1 MAEKSFVELANE
13 AAQAGARGELPPA
26 PDLSSGRRGSF
37 YIDEHDSGRLK
48 PLTIFGGLDS
58 SIDFTIENN
67 ELAGTLK
74 SLPRS
79 TSLRI
84 FDEAMKTGLDVP
96 TGRNFSLLPGQ
107 RMVIHSGQEEQF
119 YQVTKTEADE
129 LYLTRETVRPQQTIA
144 HDSKENFVV
153 NIHDGRAFIN
163 GDSVRQDVY
172 LTDENV
178 QTNIS
183 KRGKELVIN
192 GNEVKGKHHEIA
204 VGEETVHLVDTGQG
218 WELVNEAMFA
228 AKYPNQTKEKAGGA
242 DWNRPA
248 AGLFKELGILGD
260 TLKPRNWRDVFTLT
274 TRAVSEVGGPVGT
287 GARVALMLSNLAFI
301 VIKEG
306 LTYKQLQT
314 KLNEPKFLTYLKQTA
329 LGKILTDQSEK
340 DLYLIDKINA
350 VAIGAGLT
358 TILLAG
364 GKGISAIIPGSSA
377 WEILLNRGLF
387 SYVLP
392 RVATYAGRKL
402 YETVEPEKAKE
413 WTELTLGIVSATVTT
428 LVTAGFIWDVG
439 GELVGKL
446 SRPVAATGTALIP
459 PTEVVP
465 PTPTEA
471 PTQTPSPTEVVPPTP
486 EFSWSPGIAIDKS
499 WLQRAADQNYGWGID
514 VDQDGKADFQ
524 VFWLDQ
530 NTGPDV
536 IVDTDNN
543 HFIRVNDRF
552 YLDFD
557 KDGVIDDTELR
568 GFWKLGDFDSK
579 LQSLDALN
587 QTEAPNLPE
596 KIDGTID
603 ITSGDIAKAGAV
615 HLASLALSP
624 ALSPEAD
631 APLPPNIDLNN
642 DTRADLAK
650 DDQGY
655 FADNNYDGVYTK
667 EVDTRITDLE
677 FDQINWQADKIVYAD
692 GSMWLRNDD
701 ELVGILPDG
710 RQIRLDDS
718 SGTSRLQVQMHQENP
733 AWSPQYVGMQAVIN
747 PENLAIPPAPIVPPA
762 ATEPLPETVTKT
774 EYGSWHESGGKQWG
788 IKLNGDRVWLTPEE
802 GGIHGVLQLEMHNA
816 HPDLD
821 PELITRA
828 AHLVIVENKDEVEA
842 FRQPVDDGT
851 AVAGAVADPTVV
863 QMINQQIAI
872 VSVERFLEANQ
883 NWLKNN
889 HFSLSDKERYEVA
902 KLAAPHWADW
912 DDDDEIKAGLLN
924 LIPGVEANPKY
935 D

>member
-1 MAEKSFVELANE
+1 VCILCGDFFVVESDSLVRGKIDVWDGEMRFDFPSSENIPGLVKPGIHLQTKGE
-13 AAQAGARGELPPA
+13 ASEGGFYFVTNGVE
-26 PDLSSGRRGSF
+26 PD
-37 YIDEHDSGRLK
+37 
-48 PLTIFGGLDS
+48 T
-58 SIDFTIENN
+58 
-67 ELAGTLK
+67 
-74 SLPRS
+74 
-79 TSLRI
+79 
-84 FDEAMKTGLDVP
+84 FDIV
-96 TGRNFSLLPGQ
+96 
-107 RMVIHSGQEEQF
+107 
-119 YQVTKTEADE
+119 
-129 LYLTRETVRPQQTIA
+129 RETVRPQLTITDNPQEDFDLWITKDRA
-144 HDSKENFVV
+144 SWK
-153 NIHDGRAFIN
+153 IDGHQQEAWLIDDQSLPNDIEIEKQGKKIFI
-163 GDSVRQDVY
+163 
-172 LTDENV
+172 E
-178 QTNIS
+178 
-183 KRGKELVIN
+183 

-204 VGEETVHLVDTGQG
+204 VGEETVHLVDTGHG
-218 WELVNEAMFA
+218 WELVNKAMFA

-350 VAIGAGLT
+350 VTIGAGLT
-358 TILLAG
+358 TILLAA

-624 ALSPEAD
+624 AFSPEAD

>member
-1 MAEKSFVELANE
+1 MQEKNLVDLVKK
-13 AAQAGARGELPPA
+13 AAQVGARGELPPA

-204 VGEETVHLVDTGQG
+204 VGEETVHLVDTGHG
-218 WELVNEAMFA
+218 WELVNDAVFA
-228 AKYPNQTKEKAGGA
+228 ARYPEGKEKAGGA

-248 AGLFKELGILGD
+248 AGLFKELGILGN

-274 TRAVSEVGGPVGT
+274 TRAVSEIGGPVGT

-350 VAIGAGLT
+350 AAIGAGLT
-358 TILLAG
+358 TILLAA

-392 RVATYAGRKL
+392 RVATYAGSKI
-402 YETVEPEKAKE
+402 YETHQPEKAKE

-428 LVTAGFIWDVG
+428 LVTADFIWDVG

-446 SRPVAATGTALIP
+446 SRPVAATGTAVPTIP

-465 PTPTEA
+465 STPTEA
-471 PTQTPSPTEVVPPTP
+471 PT
-486 EFSWSPGIAIDKS
+486 
-499 WLQRAADQNYGWGID
+499 
-514 VDQDGKADFQ
+514 
-524 VFWLDQ
+524 
-530 NTGPDV
+530 
-536 IVDTDNN
+536 
-543 HFIRVNDRF
+543 
-552 YLDFD
+552 
-557 KDGVIDDTELR
+557 
-568 GFWKLGDFDSK
+568 
-579 LQSLDALN
+579 
-587 QTEAPNLPE
+587 
-596 KIDGTID
+596 
-603 ITSGDIAKAGAV
+603 
-615 HLASLALSP
+615 
-624 ALSPEAD
+624 
-631 APLPPNIDLNN
+631 
-642 DTRADLAK
+642 
-650 DDQGY
+650 
-655 FADNNYDGVYTK
+655 
-667 EVDTRITDLE
+667 
-677 FDQINWQADKIVYAD
+677 
-692 GSMWLRNDD
+692 
-701 ELVGILPDG
+701 
-710 RQIRLDDS
+710 
-718 SGTSRLQVQMHQENP
+718 
-733 AWSPQYVGMQAVIN
+733 
-747 PENLAIPPAPIVPPA
+747 
-762 ATEPLPETVTKT
+762 
-774 EYGSWHESGGKQWG
+774 
-788 IKLNGDRVWLTPEE
+788 
-802 GGIHGVLQLEMHNA
+802 
-816 HPDLD
+816 
-821 PELITRA
+821 
-828 AHLVIVENKDEVEA
+828 
-842 FRQPVDDGT
+842 
-851 AVAGAVADPTVV
+851 
-863 QMINQQIAI
+863 
-872 VSVERFLEANQ
+872 
-883 NWLKNN
+883 
-889 HFSLSDKERYEVA
+889 
-902 KLAAPHWADW
+902 
-912 DDDDEIKAGLLN
+912 
-924 LIPGVEANPKY
+924 
-935 D
+935 